1 MKRIA
6 VFGICGKMGTAI
18 TRELLKEKDIT
29 VTGGLDRI
37 DIGKD
42 IGKILGIQD
51 TGIMVYGTYDD
62 IQGQK
67 PDLILDFTNAEAA
80 YRSINWAIDSKID
93 IIIGTTGL
101 SKAEINS
108 VKQRAEKGKSRVFL
122 VPNFSLGAVV
132 MVKISG
138 MIAKYFDNC
147 EIIEMHHDRK
157 KDAPSGT
164 SVLTAENISGMKK
177 FNTKRL
183 KDSETETFSGSRGAF
198 YEGVHIH
205 SLRLPGFLAHQ
216 EVIFGTTGQTL
227 TIRHDSM
234 DRLSFYPGV
243 ILAIRNIDSLSG
255 FTYGLDCLI
264 SF

>member
-80 YRSINWAIDSKID
+80 YRSINWAIDS
-93 IIIGTTGL
+93 
-101 SKAEINS
+101 N
-108 VKQRAEKGKSRVFL
+108 
-122 VPNFSLGAVV
+122 
-132 MVKISG
+132 
-138 MIAKYFDNC
+138 
-147 EIIEMHHDRK
+147 
-157 KDAPSGT
+157 
-164 SVLTAENISGMKK
+164 
-177 FNTKRL
+177 
-183 KDSETETFSGSRGAF
+183 
-198 YEGVHIH
+198 
-205 SLRLPGFLAHQ
+205 
-216 EVIFGTTGQTL
+216 
-227 TIRHDSM
+227 
-234 DRLSFYPGV
+234 
-243 ILAIRNIDSLSG
+243 
-255 FTYGLDCLI
+255 
-264 SF
+264 